1 MAAMMPLL
9 LLALAQKHP
18 ELSQAIYWKCN
29 FIHALLLCSDSV
41 VFLLQHF
48 IAEDTTS
55 PHVPLKGKALIHASL
70 LTLCAHFIEI
80 SEG

>member
-1 MAAMMPLL
+1 MAAMMPPL

-18 ELSQAIYWKCN
+18 ELSQALYWKCN
-29 FIHALLLCSDSV
+29 FIHAPLLGSDSV

-55 PHVPLKGKALIHASL
+55 PHVPLKGKALIRAPL